1 MEWSVQQCPTNDCRW
16 TMAKCRDTWTTSVTS
31 EKPKNVG
38 SRFGLAQPGACELAA
53 SHSISMVVTAKRH
66 IWAWSPITA
75 RKANSWPSETISN
88 GRHGQSWG
96 GWCHLDHLGWNRHD
110 HCHSGFSYCVCL
122 DAMYIGLCSKARYAN
137 PGRFIYLCFRSRWSR
152 KKLSVAHLLSDGLN
166 RQPDLVRCESWLWKT
181 PSK

>member
-1 MEWSVQQCPTNDCRW
+1 
-16 TMAKCRDTWTTSVTS
+16 MAKCRDTWTTSVTS

-96 GWCHLDHLGWNRHD
+96 VWCHLDHLGWNRHD
-110 HCHSGFSYCVCL
+110 HCHSVFSYCVCL
-122 DAMYIGLCSKARYAN
+122 DAMYIGLCSKARYTK